1 MHQSVSSQSRI
12 HAVKVDWFWVHAMQC
27 MSLRVYFVSEVDRP
41 LRTVGDLNREF
52 MLLKYNEFRSHVICI
67 PVVVVKVDTT
77 TADWTIRWW
86 RARRRRCIHHPWRWL
101 RRLLLLLCWWP
112 RHTQRNKI
120 CSSRYNVDWWRWC
133 FFWKHMYDCTL
144 GTMKIRLKATLNRC
158 VNSHHCMLI
167 DECMHLSLKGHS
179 EINLTVQQIYAR
191 WTKDFSCVHDLT
203 CRSHCYMFV
212 PLTVV
217 IWPLTFT
224 FAGPTAW
231 NSLPDIIRSAES
243 INTFKRLLKSFL
255 FSVSYPGLSF
265 SVTACY
271 TYSLY

>member
-1 MHQSVSSQSRI
+1 MTKTVSHVQN
-12 HAVKVDWFWVHAMQC
+12 VKTHTHTHTQTSPGMQMTC
-27 MSLRVYFVSEVDRP
+27 CRRWLAILDQNAGRSKKQFSYF
-41 LRTVGDLNREF
+41 
-52 MLLKYNEFRSHVICI
+52 YNHIYCFFKHVICI

-217 IWPLTFT
+217 IWPLTFA